1 MESESSRDSDKI
13 CYQKKPA
20 RKSGLA
26 AVNLRELIWTRKD
39 IILTTLNTLVTF
51 GDAVEI
57 YLPGVITQS
66 ASSELGVSL
75 RGWRL
80 HDRNGCQQ
88 CGENTYSGAG
98 ASSCTSCPDGKI
110 SAAGSTSETDCEY
123 APCSAGDYM
132 TESGCQQCGE
142 NTYSGAG
149 ASSCTSCPD
158 GKISAAGSTSETD
171 CEYAPCSA
179 GDYMTE
185 SGCQQCGENTYS
197 GAGASSCTNC
207 REGGFSAAGSTSE
220 SDCGPEKRPTCNCW
234 TAECGYCTN
243 KACTVKQDHP
253 NSGIEVELHSPL
265 AKETVN
271 TVVLYN
277 EAGETLGN
285 LQLSLRGIFLTG
297 CVRCRVPPVLRR
309 ARNKEGITS
318 WTLTLRGSVLQIS
331 IGGKVLV
338 EKRLGAKCASQYEDV
353 SSFAF
358 HKMSCESSF
367 SLVEGEMQAG
377 AMVTAGCNNSCT
389 SD

>member
-1 MESESSRDSDKI
+1 MCNYCLSRCSFFI
-13 CYQKKPA
+13 NVLQIFVYHSP
-20 RKSGLA
+20 L
-26 AVNLRELIWTRKD
+26 KD
-39 IILTTLNTLVTF
+39 VT
-51 GDAVEI
+51 
-57 YLPGVITQS
+57 
-66 ASSELGVSL
+66 
-75 RGWRL
+75 
-80 HDRNGCQQ
+80 
-88 CGENTYSGAG
+88 ENKG
-98 ASSCTSCPDGKI
+98 I
-110 SAAGSTSETDCEY
+110 
-123 APCSAGDYM
+123 
-132 TESGCQQCGE
+132 
-142 NTYSGAG
+142 
-149 ASSCTSCPD
+149 
-158 GKISAAGSTSETD
+158 
-171 CEYAPCSA
+171 
-179 GDYMTE
+179 
-185 SGCQQCGENTYS
+185 
-197 GAGASSCTNC
+197 
-207 REGGFSAAGSTSE
+207 FHH
-220 SDCGPEKRPTCNCW
+220 
-234 TAECGYCTN
+234 
-243 KACTVKQDHP
+243 CTVKQDHP

-338 EKRLGAKCASQYEDV
+338 KKRLGVKCASQYGDV